1 MNIEQYF
8 FVFDI
13 ELEFLYY
20 TKTSYKL
27 NFMAVEQIEK
37 KFRTKEI
44 FWQGTPYIYLKGL
57 VIFYGLAGTT
67 GSGSFITA
75 FFKIDDLTFFRKFLW
90 VNFKLEMR
98 QKKHNLFCKMS
109 PVIS

>member
-1 MNIEQYF
+1 
-8 FVFDI
+8 
-13 ELEFLYY
+13 
-20 TKTSYKL
+20 
-27 NFMAVEQIEK
+27 MAVEQIEKK

-57 VIFYGLAGTT
+57 VIFYGLAGT

-90 VNFKLEMR
+90 VNLER
-98 QKKHNLFCKMS
+98 QNIIYFANVTCQF
-109 PVIS
+109 